1 MLTKVFD
8 VSGKEI
14 DSIELPAVFETPYM
28 PEVIRRV
35 YVHVSSRQFQRQGR
49 YPAAG
54 EMVSAESRNT
64 GQGISRIARARGEGF
79 QRAGQAAGVGGIRH
93 GRVAHPPMSW
103 KKIEKKINKKEKM
116 LGFCSAI
123 GATSRKSIVEE
134 RGHKISNIESLPIVV
149 SSEIEDISK
158 TSQLKKILISLGLGE
173 DLKRS
178 EKIARVPSGKSR
190 MRGRKRTTALSC
202 IIAVTKG
209 APVCKIGSLQGVN
222 VKAIEEMSIL
232 DLVPGSKPIRLTVY
246 STRAIERLSKLESTS
261 NRIQKMVNS
270 E

>member
-1 MLTKVFD
+1 
-8 VSGKEI
+8 
-14 DSIELPAVFETPYM
+14 
-28 PEVIRRV
+28 
-35 YVHVSSRQFQRQGR
+35 
-49 YPAAG
+49 
-54 EMVSAESRNT
+54 
-64 GQGISRIARARGEGF
+64 
-79 QRAGQAAGVGGIRH
+79 
-93 GRVAHPPMSW
+93 MSW

-209 APVCKIGSLQGVN
+209 SPFAK
-222 VKAIEEMSIL
+222 
-232 DLVPGSKPIRLTVY
+232 
-246 STRAIERLSKLESTS
+246 
-261 NRIQKMVNS
+261 
-270 E
+270 

>member
-1 MLTKVFD
+1 MQNP
-8 VSGKEI
+8 EI
-14 DSIELPAVFETPYM
+14 QV
-28 PEVIRRV
+28 RV
-35 YVHVSSRQFQRQGR
+35 YPGSLER
-49 YPAAG
+49 
-54 EMVSAESRNT
+54 
-64 GQGISRIARARGEGF
+64 RGEGF

-209 APVCKIGSLQGVN
+209 DSRLQNRLIARSGCKGNRRNEHTRSCSRFQTYTSDGLFYTGYRE
-222 VKAIEEMSIL
+222 AIKVGNYL
-232 DLVPGSKPIRLTVY
+232 
-246 STRAIERLSKLESTS
+246 
-261 NRIQKMVNS
+261 
-270 E
+270 